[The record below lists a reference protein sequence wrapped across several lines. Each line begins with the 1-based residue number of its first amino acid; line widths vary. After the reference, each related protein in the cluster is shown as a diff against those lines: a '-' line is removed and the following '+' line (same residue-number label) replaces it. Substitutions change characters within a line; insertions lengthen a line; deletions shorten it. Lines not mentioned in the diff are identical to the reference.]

1 MAAVT
6 QEEKLDHQLDAER
19 AVLGSVL
26 IDEGIAKD
34 VVAQVDAQDFLN
46 PTNRMIFQA
55 IRKLFRSGEPVDSI
69 TIRDRIGAQYTD
81 FLVQL
86 MEVTPTSAN
95 WRSYARIMHEQ
106 ATLGRIR
113 DLADKM
119 LVAATLEDCRPLA
132 ADLGQLLAEG
142 RQLSTW
148 NTREMLEDFFAAQ
161 EDQGG
166 VEYIATGIRE
176 VDEGSYIERG
186 DVIVIGGLPSSG
198 KTALAVM
205 MAHRMA
211 RKYKVGFFSLETD
224 KRKIRDRA
232 LAHVMQID
240 FGAIKQRAL
249 DENDWAAVAAKQADF
264 AGRNLTVLEASGLTA
279 TEIQAITQAYGFEV
293 IFIDYVQLITPEID
307 RRASRS
313 DQMADVSRSLHT
325 FAQKSKTLV
334 VELAQLSR
342 PDKSGGWREPEMQDL
357 KESGQF
363 EQDADLIFM
372 LYKAH
377 PKDELYGGEN
387 RDKYRIL
394 KIAKNKEGRT
404 GKWPMYFDGSRQ
416 TFATIVPGEVKKD
429 SHEIIRDLVDA
440 GKAAKAK
447 NRNRPLPGQQ
457 TMVKIT
463 ELKGDAAK
471 DVPF

>member
-26 IDEGIAKD
+26 IDEGVVKD
-34 VVAQVDAQDFLN
+34 VVAQVDAKDFLDA
-46 PTNRMIFQA
+46 TNRMIFQA
-55 IRKLFRSGEPVDSI
+55 VRAQFRSGEPVDAI
-69 TIRDRIGAQYTD
+69 TVRSRIGEQYSEY
-81 FLVQL
+81 LLQL
-86 MEVTPTSAN
+86 MEITPTSAN
-95 WRSYARIMHEQ
+95 WPVYARLMHEQ

-113 DLADKM
+113 DLADK
-119 LVAATLEDCRPLA
+119 LLTAATL
-132 ADLGQLLAEG
+132 DLGQLLAEG

-148 NTREMLEDFFAAQ
+148 TAKEMLEDFFAAQ

-166 VEYIATGIRE
+166 VEYIDTGIRE

-198 KTALAVM
+198 KTALALM

-240 FGAIKQRAL
+240 FAAIKQRAL
-249 DENDWAAVAAKQADF
+249 DESDWEAVAAKGADF
-264 AGRNLTVLEASGLTA
+264 SGRNLTVLEASGLTA
-279 TEIQAITQAYGFEV
+279 TEIQAITQAYGFDV
-293 IFIDYVQLITPEID
+293 IFIDYVQLITPELD
-307 RRASRS
+307 RRANRS
-313 DQMADVSRSLHT
+313 DQMADVSRSLHV

-342 PDKSGGWREPEMQDL
+342 PEKAAGWREPEMQDL

-377 PKDELYGGEN
+377 PKDDNYGGEH
-387 RDKYRIL
+387 RDRYRIL

-404 GKWPMYFDGSRQ
+404 GKWPMFFDGSRQ
-416 TFATIVPGEVKKD
+416 TFSTIVPGEVKKD
-429 SHEIIRDLVDA
+429 SQEILRDLVDA
-440 GKAAKAK
+440 GKAAKAR